1 MAKKPK
7 NESIQDILDRI
18 QEDIDIIRDKA
29 EELENHDCGSD
40 SDDDFDDD
48 FEDDDFEDDDSDEE

>member
-18 QEDIDIIRDKA
+18 EEDLISIRDKA
-29 EELENHDCGSD
+29 DELENHDCDSDSD
-40 SDDDFDDD
+40 SDDF
-48 FEDDDFEDDDSDEE
+48 DDSDEE